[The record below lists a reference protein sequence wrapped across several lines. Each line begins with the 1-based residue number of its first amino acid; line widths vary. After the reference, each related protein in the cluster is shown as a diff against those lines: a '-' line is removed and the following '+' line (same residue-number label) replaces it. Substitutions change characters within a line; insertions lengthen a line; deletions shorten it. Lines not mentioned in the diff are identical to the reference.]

1 MTTNRTAEGS
11 LYHTLPLLHCFEHLH
26 VAQCRAGLGSPGT
39 GQRSR
44 TGRSNGSLAAP
55 PGARS
60 DGRWGVWGGEGG
72 RGGDLALG
80 LRGRETLALGIG
92 VVAGVGGGGHV
103 RVPVREGR
111 EPLRN
116 LRRRLLRRQHR
127 QAKAFTVHPTGAE
140 RPHLERNICR
150 YLQI

>member
-11 LYHTLPLLHCFEHLH
+11 LYHTLPLLHCFVHLH

-60 DGRWGVWGGEGG
+60 DGRWGVWGGGG
-72 RGGDLALG
+72 W
-80 LRGRETLALGIG
+80 E
-92 VVAGVGGGGHV
+92 GVGTWRLAFV
-103 RVPVREGR
+103 AA
-111 EPLRN
+111 
-116 LRRRLLRRQHR
+116 RRWRL
-127 QAKAFTVHPTGAE
+127 ASVSWPA
-140 RPHLERNICR
+140 
-150 YLQI
+150 